1 MGNTKLSLKPIVLA
15 ILLASAFPAFSQVQ
29 IPDEVATD
37 STIRN
42 QWPSNL
48 NWTPE
53 CSDSQNCKSYAGT
66 ADASKLETID
76 YPSIDDIKVSNSL
89 GFQLDSSVELKNKT
103 VYVTDV
109 TGIEGFIFGAS
120 NNNGYVDS
128 SFMPS
133 HTAEGNLLVLDI
145 SNKNQVDVSGCS
157 LSQVNANITAAA
169 NSKGGA
175 VNNST
180 LIRNGNFNVKKTGN
194 NTPAWTIAGAGVYEA
209 TDNVNNNMVVVD
221 NTTLTMDPTLSIPNA
236 VSIFGAYTHRTSEG
250 GQLSINGNSVWIKD
264 SNIETFLI
272 AGSLSYAGNF
282 ASGNQNSV
290 YVSNSSLKLNSSNL
304 GNFIGGIFS
313 TWGTGKAE
321 NNWLEIEGSQLQI
334 DAYAENAF
342 TISPTWAT
350 DSALNNA
357 LVIRD
362 TTIIS
367 ESKALQILGGYAGLE
382 EANQNTIVISNSTIE
397 GALTFYGG
405 YTSKENSASGNRIY
419 LSNVTISDGAVLVG
433 GKAVTQGV
441 NATASDNLIVM
452 DNLKGKDN
460 SRVTFNRVLGGA
472 IGSEGYINNNT
483 LITSSGFNAET
494 FGGFQHYQF
503 IVDQNSFKDGAF
515 ISVTGNAG
523 VVLQPTGAN
532 QSTIAIGG
540 TNLDLSPGSSYTL
553 ISSAGGFKDTE
564 GNALTASTDL
574 NGMKQDMVIDSTA
587 SLVRIEHNEIS
598 KDDYDL
604 AIDGNDLNM
613 VVESSGTSAD
623 GVNPETDVLMQASIA
638 SLASL
643 FAADDLLVDTALKSR
658 SNTRLDGPF
667 AAMRAGTW
675 SHDAT
680 SRFETDVYSG
690 LLGWALHASDVE
702 FGPFIEMGR
711 GNYKMDDGASGH
723 HNYVGAGIY
732 ANWETPFYVRLT
744 GYLKGGAM
752 ENNFETKLVGQ
763 SFDFDNTSAYW
774 GAHIGA
780 NVDINVTEK
789 LRARPFVS
797 YFYDGRESETFTK
810 HGGVVDGSKFDFDT
824 INAHRVQVGSMFE
837 YAYTDTS
844 RPYFGITYEQVIKA
858 EAEGAARDAQGK
870 LSLNS
875 SDVEGATGIISAGW
889 SYLNSQKDFEFNFG
903 VNGYGGTRNG
913 VSAQMNAGWR
923 F

>member
-1 MGNTKLSLKPIVLA
+1 M
-15 ILLASAFPAFSQVQ
+15 
-29 IPDEVATD
+29 
-37 STIRN
+37 
-42 QWPSNL
+42 
-48 NWTPE
+48 
-53 CSDSQNCKSYAGT
+53 
-66 ADASKLETID
+66 
-76 YPSIDDIKVSNSL
+76 
-89 GFQLDSSVELKNKT
+89 
-103 VYVTDV
+103 
-109 TGIEGFIFGAS
+109 
-120 NNNGYVDS
+120 
-128 SFMPS
+128 
-133 HTAEGNLLVLDI
+133 
-145 SNKNQVDVSGCS
+145 
-157 LSQVNANITAAA
+157 
-169 NSKGGA
+169 
-175 VNNST
+175 
-180 LIRNGNFNVKKTGN
+180 
-194 NTPAWTIAGAGVYEA
+194 
-209 TDNVNNNMVVVD
+209 
-221 NTTLTMDPTLSIPNA
+221 
-236 VSIFGAYTHRTSEG
+236 
-250 GQLSINGNSVWIKD
+250 
-264 SNIETFLI
+264 
-272 AGSLSYAGNF
+272 
-282 ASGNQNSV
+282 
-290 YVSNSSLKLNSSNL
+290 SNSSLKLNSSNL

-433 GKAVTQGV
+433 GRAVTQGV

-658 SNTRLDGPF
+658 NNSRLDGPF